1 MCFKERIFKKFYRKE
16 TLNQLNYF
24 SLYVKDPEIRKS
36 IKKHRTN
43 QLYRLFWPMMLGSI
57 LSLLVSIFNEFV
69 MKTGHPF
76 YIISNSIIV
85 LLALIMA
92 ILKKNGKQE
101 LALHLA
107 LPYFLISGIC
117 SSLVYYDQL
126 PTILS

>member
-1 MCFKERIFKKFYRKE
+1 MQKILQKRNVESTQLLLTLCERSRNKKIYQKAPHKPTVQ
-16 TLNQLNYF
+16 TLLA
-24 SLYVKDPEIRKS
+24 
-36 IKKHRTN
+36 
-43 QLYRLFWPMMLGSI
+43 MMLGSI